1 MSELCDLSAVELRA
15 LIGRKAISPSE
26 LMTTS
31 IKRIEEIDPI
41 LNAIPIRDFDRAIE
55 SAKAAD
61 KRLLAGNPL
70 PPLFGLPLGVKDLND
85 VAGLPTVKGSP
96 RLVDHV
102 ASEDE
107 RVVAAMKQAGAIV
120 VGKTNVPEMG
130 FGATTDNPVFGIT
143 RNPFAPERSAGAS
156 SGGSAVALAS
166 GMVPLAMGSDF
177 AGSLR
182 TPASFCGISG
192 MRPSPG
198 IAPFEHRPFV
208 WSPLDVLGPM
218 GRTAADMKLLLGA
231 MAAFDSRD
239 PFSMPVDPR
248 LLKPACPV
256 DLSGLKVAFS
266 FDLGG
271 LAPVEQQ
278 IKDAFRAKAEHIKD
292 AFLDARWFEP
302 DIEDAYRAFYILRGV
317 DFVGEFEETYRN
329 EPETLGPDIHFEM
342 ERAMKLT
349 PGDMAWAQAAQSRV
363 YNAAQ
368 ALFEEIDLLITPAAS
383 VPPFL
388 HEERFPK
395 TIDDK
400 PLEHYLDWEAISW
413 AVTMFANPAIVMP
426 AGLGPTGLPMGL
438 QIIGPY
444 RQDSWLLDVVHTLED
459 MFAAHAD
466 LARPTPKVSGM
477 TKKL

>member
-15 LIGRKAISPSE
+15 MIGRKTISPSE
-26 LMTTS
+26 LMTAS
-31 IKRIEEIDPI
+31 IERIENIDPI
-41 LNAIPIRDFDRAIE
+41 LNAIPIRDFDRAMDN
-55 SAKAAD
+55 ARQAD
-61 KRLLAGNPL
+61 KTLLAGDPL

-96 RLVDHV
+96 RLLDHV
-102 ASEDE
+102 AAEDE
-107 RVVAAMKQAGAIV
+107 RVVAAMKRAGAIV

-182 TPASFCGISG
+182 TPASFCGIGG

-198 IAPFEHRPFV
+198 VAPYEHRPFV

-218 GRTAADMKLLLGA
+218 GRAAADMKLLLGA
-231 MAAFDSRD
+231 MADFDSRD
-239 PFSMPVDPR
+239 PFAAPVEPS
-248 LLKPACPV
+248 LLQPTHPI
-256 DLSGLKVAFS
+256 DLSGLRVAFS
-266 FDLGG
+266 YDLGG

-278 IKDAFRAKAEHIKD
+278 IKDAFKAKAETIKD

-302 DIEDAYRAFYILRGV
+302 NIEDAYRAFYILRGV
-317 DFVGEFEETYRN
+317 DFVGEFEETYRS

-342 ERAMKLT
+342 ERALKLT
-349 PGDMAWAQAAQSRV
+349 PGDMAWAQAAQSKV
-363 YNAAQ
+363 YRAAQ
-368 ALFEEIDLLITPAAS
+368 AMFEEIDLLITPAAS
-383 VPPFL
+383 VPPFP

-395 TIDDK
+395 TIDGKALD
-400 PLEHYLDWEAISW
+400 HYLDWEAISW
-413 AVTMFANPAIVMP
+413 VVTMLANPAVVVP

-438 QIIGPY
+438 QIVGPY
-444 RQDSWLLDVVHTLED
+444 RRDGWLLDVAHTLERS
-459 MFAAHAD
+459 FAADPD
-466 LARPTPKVSGM
+466 LARPIAKVSELNG
-477 TKKL
+477 KL